1 MKNLKTKRIILIALS
16 LMLLIGS
23 VIGITVSAAS
33 DDTYEIKS
41 INIAYGDKA
50 YVLMAVDASVEDA
63 AAGNVEVIY
72 SIGENNY
79 TATYWPELTANAE
92 KNPSGL
98 PVFYTVGIAPK
109 DIGEDII
116 AEAHIKGATDYTPD
130 YENVSLAEYLYHMLY
145 TKGRINATS
154 ENELHAKAVY
164 ETLLAYGAAAQQ
176 YFWNDKAENATNQR
190 ELVTN
195 RSYVYVDGATINATG
210 ENELLLPDKT
220 GTVTLLPTATVA
232 SWNVTTYDEDGN
244 ATTTSVTG
252 NEISITGHTVITAV
266 TSTLRGHGE
275 YASDSRTESY
285 ENFTGSSSSITTS
298 SWNGTGSWNK
308 LATDAE
314 GKYLYIGKNGSDLAK
329 TVFKIDQTE
338 EITDGISKNVF
349 ETDFMWAGGSAALN
363 DCGQH
368 IAFLRFYDDSSATF
382 AVNIQLYVNA
392 EGKLYFDVAKDVLL
406 DVGTWY
412 NLKFVVD
419 EYGSVIMYV
428 NGTKVGSAAAFS
440 SSRAKNATRVE
451 IEPRGGS
458 SIGVSG
464 NDNAYGFYL
473 DNTMSARVNV
483 LPQRGYGKYAS
494 DANYASMVEGYENFS
509 ASTTATNSTATSNP
523 NITAVHWT
531 WSDKWTKTLSDVE
544 GKYFNIGRN
553 GNSSFGARP
562 IFTVDKTEDVTD
574 KTSKIVFETDVLW
587 GEHNDALNGMTLGY
601 IRLATDSNTNAGT
614 IYLYV
619 SDDGKLYLGNSATQ
633 ATDYS
638 IDVGEW
644 ANLRI
649 EIVGTATIKVYVND
663 ELAYTDSG
671 ATDVSAEN
679 VTSVQFEIRHPNNIN
694 SAAPAEAGVFS
705 LSLDNTFCARI
716 EDK

>member
-1 MKNLKTKRIILIALS
+1 MKNLKTKRIVLIALS

-23 VIGITVSAAS
+23 VIGITVSAAN

-63 AAGNVEVIY
+63 AAGNVEVTY

-116 AEAHIKGATDYTPD
+116 AEAHVKGATDYTPN

-145 TKGRINATS
+145 AKGRINATA
-154 ENELHAKAVY
+154 ENEIHAKTVY

-176 YFWNDKAENATNQR
+176 YFWNDDPDNATDR
-190 ELVTN
+190 VLVTN
-195 RSYVYVDGATINATG
+195 RSYVYVDGATINPTG
-210 ENELLLPDKT
+210 ENELLLPGKT

-244 ATTTSVTG
+244 AATTSVTG
-252 NEISITGHTVITAV
+252 NEIDIAGHTVITAV
-266 TSTLRGHGE
+266 PTTLRGHGE
-275 YASDSRTESY
+275 YAGDSRTESY
-285 ENFTGSSSSITTS
+285 ESFNGSSSSITTS

-308 LATDAE
+308 LATDTE
-314 GKYLYIGKNGSDLAK
+314 GKYLYIGKNGSDLDS
-329 TVFKIDQTE
+329 TTFVIDKTE
-338 EITDGISKNVF
+338 EITDKISRNVF

-363 DCGQH
+363 GRY
-368 IAFLRFYDDSSATF
+368 IAFLRFYDDTSTTH

-392 EGKLYFDVAKDVLL
+392 EGKLYFDIAKDVLL

-419 EYGSVIMYV
+419 EYGSVNMYV
-428 NGTKVGSAAAFS
+428 NGTKVGSAGAFS
-440 SSRAKNATRVE
+440 TGRAKNATKVT
-451 IEPRGGS
+451 IEPRNGS

-464 NDNAYGFYL
+464 SDNAYGFYL
-473 DNTMSARVNV
+473 DNTFTARVNV
-483 LPQRGYGKYAS
+483 LPQRGYGKYAN
-494 DANYASMVEGYENFS
+494 DETYASKVETYQNFK
-509 ASTTATNSTATSNP
+509 AKTTADSTETSNP

-531 WSDKWTKTLSDVE
+531 WTDKWTKLLSDIE

-553 GNSSFGARP
+553 GNSAFGARP
-562 IFTVDKTEDVTD
+562 IFTVDTTEDLTG
-574 KTSKIVFETDVLW
+574 KTCKTVFESDILW
-587 GEHNDALNGMTLGY
+587 GAHNEALNGRNLGF
-601 IRLATDSNTNAGT
+601 IRLATASNTNAGT

-619 SDDGKLYLGNSATQ
+619 SADGKLYFGTGSNKAI
-633 ATDYS
+633 DYS

-649 EIVGTATIKVYVND
+649 EIVGTSTIKVYVND
-663 ELAYTDSG
+663 ELAYTDFG
-671 ATDVSAEN
+671 ATAVTAEN
-679 VTSVQFEIRHPNNIN
+679 ITSVQFEMRNPSSIN

-705 LSLDNTFCARI
+705 LSLDNTFCARV